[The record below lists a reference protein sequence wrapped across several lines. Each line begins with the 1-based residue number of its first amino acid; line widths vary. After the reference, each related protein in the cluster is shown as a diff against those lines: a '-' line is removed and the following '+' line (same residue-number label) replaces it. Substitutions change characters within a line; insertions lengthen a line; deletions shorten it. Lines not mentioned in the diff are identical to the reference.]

1 MGGLVS
7 AGVRAHS
14 RTSLASFVD
23 QLLVTLKIADV
34 AAADT

>member
-7 AGVRAHS
+7 AGVRTHS
-14 RTSLASFVD
+14 STSLASFVD

>member
-1 MGGLVS
+1 MAGLVS

-23 QLLVTLKIADV
+23 QLLVALKMADV

>member
-1 MGGLVS
+1 MGGLIS

-14 RTSLASFVD
+14 KTILASFVD
-23 QLLVTLKIADV
+23 QLLVALNIADV